1 MKKSYLLKSGAAL
14 VLSTALLTGALS
26 GCSFGSGNTAGTSP
40 MNEATQGS
48 KDYVFRSEKLDF
60 LPEAD
65 YSNLSMVG
73 DRIYASTYSD
83 GDYIKIISFDP
94 DGNNISTVK
103 IPESE
108 NQGHGNMV
116 HDKEGNLYCVMYD
129 YYYTDQNGEVITYH
143 GQDPDEASEEASD
156 AKEPAVE
163 GNSADEPEAT
173 GADADKPAADG
184 ADADKPEANGADAQ
198 NQETGDAQAE
208 GESDDKMAVIS
219 AEDVYE
225 EPDGEYHEDQYLL
238 KYDPQG
244 KELLKVNL
252 AEDLPED
259 DYFSLYS
266 MIYDDEFG
274 LILSTNHGIKKL
286 NEADGSFSM
295 ILDNTD
301 SSSEYYQ
308 VSISLYRGF
317 DGTMY
322 ASLWGQNGMELRT
335 FDPATGK
342 FGESSQQFTT
352 FEDYSFFEGNG
363 YDIYVSKSD
372 GFYGYESNGDKIIK
386 ILDYTDSDIGVNYA
400 LNTVIAL
407 SDSEFIANI
416 PDEEYNYSLYRLTKV
431 PADQVK
437 DKTIITLGGNSID
450 YNVRQM
456 VYKFNHE
463 SDGYKIK
470 LVDYSTLATD
480 EDWNAG
486 ATQFNLDIVSGNVPD
501 IMVFSMDEPVDSY
514 INKGLFLDIMPFI
527 KDDPDLKDTAFVT
540 NVFDAF
546 KTGDKLYQLVPSF
559 YVNTVITKSSYMKG
573 QDILSLKDCKDMI
586 EGKGVNYVDSFG
598 MTDRDTILYYGLLT
612 SGNRFIDWENKKCN
626 FDSDEFVELLEFA
639 NKYPAQITEDMWME
653 YDEGSYRTG
662 KSLFTFAY
670 LNGFRPYNRYKEGV
684 YGEDISMIG
693 FPNEMGINCSIIT
706 PNIRL
711 AISSQS
717 KYSDQ
722 CWKILRQFL
731 MKDYQN
737 GIGYDFPIT
746 REGFEKL
753 AKDSMEREFW
763 LDDDGKKHY
772 EDDYYWIGDTQIVI
786 PPCDQED
793 VDTVRS
799 FVESLSLVYSPN
811 QNVTNIVNEE
821 ASAFFSGQK
830 SAKEVADIIQSR
842 LSIYVNE
849 NS

>member
-1 MKKSYLLKSGAAL
+1 MKKIDLFKRGVTAAL
-14 VLSTALLTGALS
+14 SIALLTGTLS
-26 GCSFGSGNTAGTSP
+26 GCSFGSGSTSGTSP
-40 MNEATQGS
+40 LNEATNNS
-48 KDYVFRSEKLDF
+48 KDYVFKSEKLDF

-73 DRIYASTYSD
+73 NRIYASTYSD
-83 GDYIKIISFDP
+83 GENVKIISFDP
-94 DGNNISTVK
+94 DGNNILTVK

-108 NQGHGNMV
+108 NQSHGSMV
-116 HDKEGNLYCVMYD
+116 HDKDGNLYCILYD
-129 YYYTDQNGEVITYH
+129 YYYTDDNGEVITYH
-143 GQDPDEASEEASD
+143 AQDPDEPGEEGAETAD
-156 AKEPAVE
+156 VVE
-163 GNSADEPEAT
+163 DEEPE
-173 GADADKPAADG
+173 
-184 ADADKPEANGADAQ
+184 
-198 NQETGDAQAE
+198 GD
-208 GESDDKMAVIS
+208 
-219 AEDVYE
+219 
-225 EPDGEYHEDQYLL
+225 YHEDQYLL
-238 KYDPQG
+238 KYDPEG
-244 KELLKVNL
+244 KELLKVDL
-252 AEDLPED
+252 AKDLPEGE
-259 DYFSLYS
+259 YFSLYS
-266 MIYDDEFG
+266 MLYDDEQG
-274 LILSTNHGIKKL
+274 LILSTNQGIKKL
-286 NEADGSFSM
+286 NEADGSFTM
-295 ILDNTD
+295 ILDTKD

-317 DGTMY
+317 DGTIY
-322 ASLWGQNGMELRT
+322 ASLWGNNGMELRT
-335 FDPATGK
+335 FDPVSGK
-342 FGESSQQFTT
+342 FGESSQQFNN
-352 FEDYSFFEGNG
+352 FEDYAFFEGNG

-386 ILDYTDSDIGVNYA
+386 LMDYTDSDIAVNYS
-400 LNTVIAL
+400 LSTVVAL

-416 PDEEYNYSLYRLTKV
+416 PDEEYNYSLYRLTKI

-450 YNVRQM
+450 YSVRQM

-486 ATQFNLDIVSGNVPD
+486 ANQFNLDIISGNVPD

-514 INKGLFLDIMPFI
+514 INKGLFLDIMPFL
-527 KDDPDLKDTAFVT
+527 KEDPELKDTTYVT

-559 YVNTVITKSSYMKG
+559 YVNTVVTKASLVKG
-573 QDILSLKDCKDMI
+573 QDMISLGECRDMI
-586 EGKGVNYVDSFG
+586 EGKGINYGDSFG
-598 MTDRDTILYYGLLT
+598 MTDRETIMYYGLMT

-626 FDSDEFVELLEFA
+626 FDSKEFIELLEFA
-639 NKYPAQITEDMWME
+639 NKYPAEITEDMWSD
-653 YDEGSYRTG
+653 YDEGSYRNG
-662 KSLFTFAY
+662 KSLFSFAY
-670 LNGFRPYNRYKEGV
+670 LSGFRPYNRYKDGLF
-684 YGEDISMIG
+684 GEDVAMIG

-706 PNIRL
+706 PNLRL

-731 MKDYQN
+731 TKEYQN
-737 GIGYDFPIT
+737 EINYEFPIT
-746 REGFEKL
+746 REAFEKL
-753 AKDSMEREFW
+753 AKESMEREYW

-772 EDDYYWIGDTQIVI
+772 EDDYYWIGDTQVII
-786 PPCDQED
+786 PPCDQKD
-793 VDTVRS
+793 IDTVRS

-811 QNVTNIVNEE
+811 KNVTNIVNEE